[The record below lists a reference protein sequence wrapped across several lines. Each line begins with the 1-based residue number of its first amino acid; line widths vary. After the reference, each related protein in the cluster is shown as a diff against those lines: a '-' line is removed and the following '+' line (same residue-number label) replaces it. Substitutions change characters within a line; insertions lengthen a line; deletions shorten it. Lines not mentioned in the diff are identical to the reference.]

1 MGPSRDLQGEAAAPL
16 LSQAPASIVY
26 SRPMRPNQTILP
38 AYAELVASLQNEEP
52 SAVLERQKGQI
63 RDGALD
69 LADVFV
75 TMDPTGDLVTGI
87 LRIVRIGKDEAFL
100 TQWRGREGGGTRR
113 AIAGLVMEAR
123 ARAEELRIRE
133 LSTRVHDSRMT
144 EDYRAALD
152 DAAFTPTNRRIEYK
166 TPLAQMAREGAS
178 GITWKTMA
186 EAGEDAALD
195 VLREAS
201 IGTPDGVDTSIG
213 SAAIENL
220 LDGSYAD
227 MDPRAVQVGYSDE
240 QPMAILF
247 CLVDTNT
254 GWSTIAFM
262 GLVPSHRGRG
272 LGTQV
277 HLHGIETLRALG
289 GVTYHDGTSESNGTM
304 RHLFEKRECIESDRM
319 EEWHVP
325 ARQP

>member
-1 MGPSRDLQGEAAAPL
+1 M
-16 LSQAPASIVY
+16 
-26 SRPMRPNQTILP
+26 
-38 AYAELVASLQNEEP
+38 
-52 SAVLERQKGQI
+52 LERVESQI

-75 TMDPTGDLVTGI
+75 TLAPTGDLITGI
-87 LRIVRIGKDEAFL
+87 LRIVRIGKDAAYL

-113 AIAGLVMEAR
+113 AIADLLLEAR
-123 ARAEELRIRE
+123 ARADELAVRDV
-133 LSTRVHDSRMT
+133 STRVVDSRMT
-144 EDYRAALD
+144 GDYRDALH
-152 DAAFTPTNRRIEYK
+152 DAGFALTNRRVEYK

-178 GITWKTMA
+178 DIEWRTMA
-186 EAGEDAALD
+186 EVGEGAVLD

-201 IGTPDGVDTSIG
+201 VGTPDGVDTRTG
-213 SAAIENL
+213 STAIENL
-220 LDGSYAD
+220 LDGPYAG
-227 MDPRAVQVGYSDE
+227 MDPRAVQVGYWGE
-240 QPMAILF
+240 QPVAILF
-247 CLVDTNT
+247 CLVDTGT

-304 RHLFEKRECIESDRM
+304 QRLFAKQGCIESDRM
-319 EEWHVP
+319 GEWHVAP
-325 ARQP
+325 QLL